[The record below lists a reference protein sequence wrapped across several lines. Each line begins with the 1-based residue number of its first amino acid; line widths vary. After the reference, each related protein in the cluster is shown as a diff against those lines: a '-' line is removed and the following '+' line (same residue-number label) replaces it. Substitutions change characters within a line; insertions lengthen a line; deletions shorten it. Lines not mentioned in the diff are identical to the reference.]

1 LNSFHSRRAGGLALV
16 LLTLVVFG
24 AGCAPSPPAP
34 SAPATAPAA
43 AAATPQQ
50 GAAAAPAAATD
61 GKLIPLTV
69 GLGGAGTPGTNSP
82 ELGVAQG
89 MGLFALEG
97 LDVKWISMQP
107 ATNLLIAALL
117 SDQVQILSSGISPFF
132 IAAQKDI
139 SITYFFSTARF
150 GSAAA
155 LYARN
160 ELKAT
165 VKTPNDL
172 SGRTGLRCG
181 SGSPGT
187 TTYAALEW
195 YMKFYG
201 FKCDAIVTMTSPAVA
216 VGSLQSGSIDV
227 IGQNYINAVSAIK
240 EGAAYML
247 VDPTDPATYMQ
258 LFGTQQL
265 PNSGYLASAKY
276 VQANPVVIQKYVDAL
291 LLADMFMRSHTTDQ
305 IATVILRAPGVTET
319 REQVISSVDAILAF
333 RTATPGYVSKEDWN
347 GNLTFNAKFLGMDTS
362 GPAFAYGTFWD
373 GHFVENSPFF
383 TP

>member
-1 LNSFHSRRAGGLALV
+1 MNNSRNRPARGLAVLAIASLV
-16 LLTLVVFG
+16 LGVACV
-24 AGCAPSPPAP
+24 PSPPP
-34 SAPATAPAA
+34 NTAPAA
-43 AAATPQQ
+43 TSPAATSSTPES
-50 GAAAAPAAATD
+50 ANS
-61 GKLIPLTV
+61 KLIPLTV

-82 ELGVAQG
+82 ELGVAL
-89 MGLFALEG
+89 GLGTFALEG

-155 LYARN
+155 LYARTD
-160 ELKAT
+160 LKAT

-172 SGRTGLRCG
+172 KAMPALRCG

-195 YMKFYG
+195 YEKFYG
-201 FKCDAIVTMTSPAVA
+201 FKCDAIVTITSPAVG
-216 VGSLQSGSIDV
+216 VGSMQSGSIDV
-227 IGQNYINAVSAIK
+227 IGQNYINAVSAIQQ
-240 EGAAYML
+240 GAAYML
-247 VDPTDPATYMQ
+247 VDPTDAATYKQ

-276 VQANPVVIQKYVDAL
+276 VQANQGIIQKYVDAL
-291 LLADMFMRSHTTDQ
+291 LMADMFMRSHSTDQ
-305 IATVILRAPGVTET
+305 IASVILRALGVTET
-319 REQVISSVDAILAF
+319 REQVITSVDAILAF
-333 RTATPGYVSKEDWN
+333 RTATPGYVSQQDWN
-347 GNLTFNAKFLGMDTS
+347 GNLDFNAKFLGMDTS

-373 GHFVENSPFF
+373 GHFVEKSPFF